1 MAGMTHQTTGEEA
14 TRPIGPGIPAHKGP
28 HPVEVIKT
36 RFRQSAGLMGL
47 SITLLVGGL
56 VGGALLSTRWQAQPE
71 ANLAVQ
77 SPITRQS
84 EPEIV
89 AATISR
95 LEAEQAE
102 LKARIADMRRRIGE
116 LQSSSAQGAS
126 SLNEVNGRIE
136 QARIGSGMTA
146 LEGPG
151 IVATLN
157 DSTDTTVPPNEDP
170 GSYIIHDYDLRD
182 VLNALWAAGAE
193 AISLNGERLVSTSSL
208 YCVGTTIL
216 CNATRLSPPYEV
228 RAIGDSG
235 ALEAAVRNAPQM
247 EKLNQRALIYDIPI
261 TVEQRERVEV
271 PAYSGSVVFRH
282 AEVDE

>member
-14 TRPIGPGIPAHKGP
+14 TRPIGPVISAHKGP

-71 ANLAVQ
+71 ANLAVS

-89 AATISR
+89 AATIAR

-116 LQSSSAQGAS
+116 LQSSSTQGAS
-126 SLNEVNGRIE
+126 SQNEVNGRIE

-157 DSTDTTVPPNEDP
+157 DSTDSTVPPNEDP
-170 GSYIIHDYDLRD
+170 ANYIIHDYDLRD

-228 RAIGDSG
+228 RAIGDPG
-235 ALEAAVRNAPQM
+235 ALEAAVRNSPQM

>member
-14 TRPIGPGIPAHKGP
+14 TRPIGPGISAHKGP

-71 ANLAVQ
+71 ANLAVS

-89 AATISR
+89 AATIAR

-116 LQSSSAQGAS
+116 LQSSSTQGAS
-126 SLNEVNGRIE
+126 SQNEVNGRIE

-157 DSTDTTVPPNEDP
+157 DSTDSTVPPNEDP
-170 GSYIIHDYDLRD
+170 ANYIIHDYDLRD

-228 RAIGDSG
+228 RAIGDPE

-261 TVEQRERVEV
+261 TVEQRESVEV

>member
-1 MAGMTHQTTGEEA
+1 MAEVTHHKSEEA
-14 TRPIGPGIPAHKGP
+14 ARPAGAGIRA

-56 VGGALLSTRWQAQPE
+56 VGGALLSTRWQAQPQSD
-71 ANLAVQ
+71 LAVS

-95 LEAEQAE
+95 LEAEQAD
-102 LKARIADMRRRIGE
+102 LKVRIADLRRRIGE
-116 LQSSSAQGAS
+116 LQSAGAQGAS
-126 SLNEVNGRIE
+126 SLNEVNGRME
-136 QARIGSGMTA
+136 QARIASGMTA
-146 LEGPG
+146 LEGRG
-151 IVATLN
+151 IVVTLN
-157 DSTDTTVPPNEDP
+157 DSSDSTMPPHEDP
-170 GSYIIHDYDLRD
+170 GNYIIHDYDLRD

-228 RAIGDSG
+228 RAIGDPE

-261 TVEQRERVEV
+261 SVEQQEKVEV
-271 PAYSGSVVFRH
+271 PAYNGSVVFRH

>member
-1 MAGMTHQTTGEEA
+1 MAGMTHQTAGEEA
-14 TRPIGPGIPAHKGP
+14 SRPIESGVPARAVAR
-28 HPVEVIKT
+28 PVEVIRT

-71 ANLAVQ
+71 ANLAIQ

-116 LQSSSAQGAS
+116 MQNRSAQGAPS
-126 SLNEVNGRIE
+126 QNEVSGRIE

-146 LEGPG
+146 LEGKG

-157 DSTDTTVPPNEDP
+157 DSADTTVPPNEDP
-170 GSYIIHDYDLRD
+170 ANYIIHDYDLRD

-216 CNATRLSPPYEV
+216 CNATRLSPPYEMH
-228 RAIGDSG
+228 AIGDPE
-235 ALEAAVRNAPQM
+235 ALAAAVRNAPQM

-261 TVEQRERVEV
+261 TVEQHERVEV

-282 AEVDE
+282 AEVEE